1 MFISLTSFDSLAK
14 KIARLNK
21 RLAKKNLPLITY
33 TSEKEIHTFEELFDK
48 SVLKHYDFNPYWAI
62 EVINFN
68 ITSDVK
74 NWIIESGYEIVAV
87 IDHNE
92 KMVHNFVEG
101 ADVEEFR
108 ERRICDHCHTKR
120 NRSKSIILRDK
131 SGKFIQ
137 VGTTCLSDFVNADVD
152 DLVNGM
158 ALCAEDFRFS
168 EKDAESFCGGSFR
181 ENYIHYELSEAIPV
195 IHRAIKEYGFVSSGS
210 GMSSTKYLAYKV
222 LNYEER
228 LNIKKEDT
236 NVTSKVIDWMSS
248 LENTSSFNGN
258 LIQIAK
264 NGYVSYKTLGF
275 LCAAVNSFLTES
287 IKKEI
292 KSEVSSE
299 HVGNIGD
306 KISVEVILTKVSYF
320 DGFYGMMAF
329 FTFTDNDGNV
339 FVWKTANDI
348 NHEIGDK
355 FTIKGTVKEHSD
367 YRGTKQTILTRVK
380 CVK

>member
-1 MFISLTSFDSLAK
+1 MLISLTSFDSLAK

-33 TSEKEIHTFEELFDK
+33 TSEKEIHTFKELFDEI
-48 SVLKHYDFNPYWAI
+48 VLKHYDFNPSWAI
-62 EVINFN
+62 EIINFN

-92 KMVHNFVEG
+92 NIVHNFVED

-108 ERRICDHCHTKR
+108 ERRVCDHCHTKR
-120 NRSKSIILRDK
+120 NRSKSVILRDE

-158 ALCAEDFRFS
+158 ALCAEDFRFT
-168 EKDAESFCGGSFR
+168 ERDAESFYGGSFR

-195 IHRAIKEYGFVSSGS
+195 IHRAIKKDGFAPSSSG
-210 GMSSTKYLAYKV
+210 MASTKYLAYKV

-228 LNIKKEDT
+228 LNVKKEDT
-236 NVTSKVIDWMSS
+236 EVTPKIIEWMSS

-275 LCAAVNSFLTES
+275 LCAAVNSYLSES

-292 KSEVSSE
+292 KKEIKSE
-299 HVGNIGD
+299 HVGNVGD
-306 KISVEVILTKVSYF
+306 KITVEVILTKVSYF
-320 DGFYGMMAF
+320 DSFYGMMAF
-329 FTFTDNDGNV
+329 YIFTDTDGNV

-348 NHEIGDK
+348 KYEIGDK
-355 FTIKGTVKEHSD
+355 FTIKGTVKEHSE
-367 YRGTKQTILTRVK
+367 YRGVKQTILTRVK
-380 CVK
+380 TVK

>member
-1 MFISLTSFDSLAK
+1 MFISLASFDSISK
-14 KIARLNK
+14 KIARINK

-33 TSEKEIHTFEELFDK
+33 TSEKEIHTFEELFDEL
-48 SVLKHYDFNPYWAI
+48 VLKHYDFNPSWAI

-92 KMVHNFVEG
+92 KMVHTFIEG
-101 ADVEEFR
+101 VDVEEFR
-108 ERRICDHCHTKR
+108 ERRVCDHCHTKR
-120 NRSKSIILRDK
+120 YRSKSVILRDK

-158 ALCAEDFRFS
+158 ALCAENFRFT

-195 IHRAIKEYGFVSSGS
+195 IHRTIKEYGFIPSSG
-210 GMSSTKYLAYKV
+210 GMNSTKYFSYKV
-222 LNYEER
+222 LNGEKY
-228 LNIKKEDT
+228 IKIKNEDT
-236 NVTSKVIDWMSS
+236 EIASKIIEWMAA
-248 LENTSSFNGN
+248 LENIGSFNGN

-264 NGYVSYKTLGF
+264 NGYVSYKTIGF
-275 LCAAVNSFLTES
+275 LCAAVNSFLSES
-287 IKKEI
+287 IKKKI
-292 KSEVSSE
+292 KKESEY
-299 HVGNIGD
+299 VGNIGD
-306 KISVEVILTKVSYF
+306 KITVEVILKKVSNF
-320 DGFYGMMAF
+320 DSFYGMMSF
-329 FTFTDNDGNV
+329 FIFTDTDGNV

-355 FTIKGTVKEHSD
+355 FTIKGTIKEHSE
-367 YRGTKQTILTRVK
+367 YSGTKQTIITRVK
-380 CVK
+380 VVN